1 MNSIFYRKFKRL
13 SGWQVASHIERFLK
27 ENGEPLT
34 EEQWH
39 LLRDNWGFAHGN
51 RGDINLPF
59 QAYTWESVE
68 YNGKLLVRLTIPFF
82 IVFAIL
88 MTFIVRPINWLLT
101 GSWWFGDSDSKI
113 ESFINKWWVN
123 MFGEEKDV
131 Y

>member
-13 SGWQVASHIERFLK
+13 SGWQVASYIERFLK

-39 LLRDNWGFAHGN
+39 LFRDNWGFAHGN

-59 QAYTWESVE
+59 QAYTWESIE

-88 MTFIVRPINWLLT
+88 MTFIVRPINWLVT
-101 GSWWFGDSDSKI
+101 GSWWFGDSNSKI